1 MSRLQKK
8 KLFASVAIVILVII
22 SIVVFV
28 NYNKPQKTVTF
39 NRVIKD
45 IQFGDGAADIYCLDD
60 NTKYAFYDFQNV
72 TVERLKVLGEGDE
85 VSLTVIEDYKNFL
98 HPIVYK
104 MSVNEEILFDSTAY
118 YEHHNLNISVV
129 FLSIVMVLLLVAF
142 VLILIKKEKTL
153 DKDGDFY
160 IKAPDW
166 ERNIFIFSF
175 AAGIAGFVPFWV
187 LFWLGSMEYKT
198 VGFSYPFLIFAIIGL
213 VGICVYKNER
223 FICQSG
229 VYTYIAPFKKKQ
241 QAKVEDIAFVEID
254 NLGNNVLITFFDEHE
269 NKLIV
274 FRDRGRYLEGKELLR
289 SFSCYKI
296 PRRIDI
302 PNMDFYEVK
311 QVLQWQL
318 ATYGSSKLL
327 LWIEDEE
334 YIISYYEDHCTFNK
348 FGADKKDV
356 FEFSSIDE
364 LYISQSIDGI
374 VLNAEWSHVKR
385 LVLST

>member
-8 KLFASVAIVILVII
+8 KLFGSVAIVILVVI
-22 SIVVFV
+22 SIVAFI
-28 NYNKPQKTVTF
+28 NYNKPEETVTF
-39 NRVIKD
+39 NRIIKN
-45 IQFGDGAADIYCLDD
+45 IQYEDGAADIHCLDD
-60 NTKYAFYDFQNV
+60 DTNYAFYDFQNV
-72 TVERLKVLGEGDE
+72 TVECLKGINEGDE
-85 VSLTVIEDYKNFL
+85 VSLTVIENYKSFS

-129 FLSIVMVLLLVAF
+129 FLSIVIVLLLVAF
-142 VLILIKKEKTL
+142 VLILVKKEKTL
-153 DKDGDFY
+153 DKDGEFC

-198 VGFSYPFLIFAIIGL
+198 VGFSYPFLIFAIIGF

-223 FICQSG
+223 FICQRG

-241 QAKVEDIAFVEID
+241 QANVEDIAFVEIANEGKD
-254 NLGNNVLITFFDEHE
+254 ILITFFDKHE
-269 NKLIV
+269 NKLICC
-274 FRDRGRYLEGKELLR
+274 RNRGKFLESEEFLR
-289 SFSCYKI
+289 SFYCYKI

-318 ATYGSSKLL
+318 KVYGSSKLL
-327 LWIEDEE
+327 LWIEDEK
-334 YIISYYEDHCTFNK
+334 YVISYYEDHCTFSKDSAN
-348 FGADKKDV
+348 KKDV
-356 FEFSSIDE
+356 LEFCSIDE

-374 VLNAEWSHVKR
+374 VLNAEWSRVKR